1 MVLNFENLKSEPV
14 NCQRVCY
21 LFFTNQNAPIFLKLR
36 APKFVA
42 QESLNSSVVVFCRK
56 PILFLLGTKE
66 IDARQFDASSPSS
79 NALIN
84 SIIKLHVTDVLSNL
98 GSVTKL
104 PCCCSSYSYEM

>member
-1 MVLNFENLKSEPV
+1 VVLNFENLKSEPAD
-14 NCQRVCY
+14 CQRVCY

-56 PILFLLGTKE
+56 PILFLLGMKE
-66 IDARQFDASSPSS
+66 IDARQFDASSHS

-84 SIIKLHVTDVLSNL
+84 SIIKLHVRDLLSNL

-104 PCCCSSYSYEM
+104 QCCCSSYSYEM